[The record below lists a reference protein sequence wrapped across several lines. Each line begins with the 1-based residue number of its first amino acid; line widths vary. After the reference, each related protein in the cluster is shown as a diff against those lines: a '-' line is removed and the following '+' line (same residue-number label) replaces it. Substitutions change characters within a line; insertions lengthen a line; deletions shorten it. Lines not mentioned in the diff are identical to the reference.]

1 MKTWKKGLAAMA
13 TAALLAGVFA
23 GCGKAIL
30 MKQQVQATPLNWGL
44 LPLIPA
50 QALPM
55 SGNEGWCGS
64 GR

>member
-1 MKTWKKGLAAMA
+1 MAA
-13 TAALLAGVFA
+13 AALLAGVFA

-30 MKQQVQATPLNWGL
+30 IKQQVQATPLNLGL

>member
-50 QALPM
+50 QA
-55 SGNEGWCGS
+55 GNEGWCGS